1 MKYFRGSK
9 KDTIL
14 GKLYKSYSE
23 LCKSSLIPPAGIL
36 ELSNMCRVLNDQPHR
51 AALLSHRG
59 RSLILLVRRARRPS
73 LSSPTRASPGPA
85 PQFFSVVHPSCASSV
100 FVASS
105 PSSVTS
111 SPSSVASSPVFVA
124 SFPSSVALPQ
134 ASAHCPR
141 WR

>member
-1 MKYFRGSK
+1 MLSGTVSSRRPLYISFIDSSPAVRLFVAMLGFRSP
-9 KDTIL
+9 
-14 GKLYKSYSE
+14 
-23 LCKSSLIPPAGIL
+23 SSLPTAECKL
-36 ELSNMCRVLNDQPHR
+36 HQPHR

-59 RSLILLVRRARRPS
+59 RSLILLVRRSRRPS

-85 PQFFSVVHPSCASSV
+85 PQFLPVVHPSCASSV

-111 SPSSVASSPVFVA
+111 SPVFVA

-134 ASAHCPR
+134 ASAHCYCLNA
-141 WR
+141 